1 MIGRHRRL
9 RAGVGRACRW
19 TVAGMALW
27 SVPLLSACR
36 ARVEEKREAVRNGD
50 ESVWLRDVVRMGRF
64 DNVEVKE
71 SSGMAPVSGDSALF
85 WTHND
90 SGNDARLYAVD
101 STGRVMGRVR
111 VRGATNTDWEALASG
126 PCPEGRCLYIADVG
140 DNGAKRSV
148 VTLWR
153 VLEPRVREVNSATAT
168 RLVFRLADG
177 PQDIEAIYVAAD
189 TSVWLISKRPAR
201 SAAGVARPARVYHLP
216 ASVWAGKAASPT
228 VAELIDS
235 LPIVPLKGDSRDWVT
250 DAAVSPP
257 RADGS
262 RRLAVLTYGAIQVF
276 GINPETGRPG
286 LRYAR
291 CALPVRERN
300 AEAIGWLPDGRL
312 LFTNEGKG
320 APLYSGR
327 CP

>member
-1 MIGRHRRL
+1 MSGSVL
-9 RAGVGRACRW
+9 RWLAVGIVLC
-19 TVAGMALW
+19 
-27 SVPLLSACR
+27 SVQGLSACR
-36 ARVEEKREAVRNGD
+36 ARAEEKRDDVRSTD
-50 ESVWLRDVVRMGRF
+50 ESVWLRDVARAGRF
-64 DNVEVKE
+64 DDRELKE

-90 SGNDARLYAVD
+90 SGNDARLFVID
-101 STGRVMGRVR
+101 SSGRVMGRVR
-111 VRGATNTDWEALASG
+111 VRGATNTDWEAMASG
-126 PCPEGRCLYIADVG
+126 PCPEGTCLYIADVG
-140 DNGAKRSV
+140 DNGAKRPV

-153 VLEPRVREVNSATAT
+153 VLEPRVRDVNSATAT
-168 RLVFRLADG
+168 RLAFRMPDG
-177 PQDIEAIYVAAD
+177 PQDIEAIYVATD

-201 SAAGVARPARVYHLP
+201 TAAGAARPARVYRLP
-216 ASVWAGKAASPT
+216 PAVWAADATGPT
-228 VAELIDS
+228 TAELVDS
-235 LPIVPLKGDSRDWVT
+235 LPIVPQKGDSRDWVT
-250 DAAVSPP
+250 DAAISPP

-276 GINPETGRPG
+276 GVHPQTGRPG
-286 LRYAR
+286 LRFAR

-300 AEAIGWLPDGRL
+300 AEALAWLPGGRL

>member
-1 MIGRHRRL
+1 MTGHHHRL
-9 RAGVGRACRW
+9 HSGAGRACRAML
-19 TVAGMALW
+19 AGLALW
-27 SVPLLSACR
+27 SVPLLTACR
-36 ARVEEKREAVRNGD
+36 ARADDKRESVRDGD
-50 ESVWLRDVVRMGRF
+50 ESVWLREVTRMGRF
-64 DNVEVKE
+64 DDVEVKE

-90 SGNDARLYAVD
+90 SGNEARLYAVD
-101 STGRVMGRVR
+101 STGRVLGRVR
-111 VRGATNTDWEALASG
+111 VRGATNTDWEAIAAG

-153 VLEPRVREVNSATAT
+153 VAEPRVRDVNSATAT

-201 SAAGVARPARVYHLP
+201 GAAGMARPARVHRLP
-216 ASVWAGKAASPT
+216 ASVWAGNTTGPT
-228 VAELIDS
+228 VAELVDS
-235 LPIVPLKGDSRDWVT
+235 LPIVPQKGDSRDWIT
-250 DAAVSPP
+250 DAAVSPL

-276 GINPETGRPG
+276 GIHPQTGRPG
-286 LRYAR
+286 LRFAR

>member
-1 MIGRHRRL
+1 MIRRGRRARVKHGLAL
-9 RAGVGRACRW
+9 RWLVF
-19 TVAGMALW
+19 GMALC
-27 SVPLLSACR
+27 SVAALSACR
-36 ARVEEKREAVRNGD
+36 ARAEEKRDAVRSTD
-50 ESVWLRDVVRMGRF
+50 ESVWLREAARAGRL
-64 DNVEVKE
+64 DDPELKE
-71 SSGMAPVSGDSALF
+71 SSGMAPASGENTLF

-90 SGNDARLYAVD
+90 SGNNARLFAID
-101 STGRVMGRVR
+101 STGRVVGRVR
-111 VRGATNTDWEALASG
+111 VRGATNTDWEAVASG
-126 PCPEGRCLYIADVG
+126 PCVEGTCLYIADVG
-140 DNGAKRSV
+140 DNGAKRPV

-153 VLEPRVREVNSATAT
+153 VAEPRVTDVNSATAT
-168 RLVFRLADG
+168 RLAFRMPDG
-177 PQDIEAIYVAAD
+177 PQDVEAIYVAPD

-201 SAAGVARPARVYHLP
+201 TVAGAARPARVYRLP
-216 ASVWAGKAASPT
+216 PAVWAADATGPT
-228 VAELIDS
+228 VADLVDS
-235 LPIVPLKGDSRDWVT
+235 LPIVPQKGDSRDWVT

-276 GINPETGRPG
+276 GLDPETGRPG

-291 CALPVRERN
+291 CALPVRERD
-300 AEAIGWLPDGRL
+300 AEAIAWLPDGRL

>member
-1 MIGRHRRL
+1 
-9 RAGVGRACRW
+9 
-19 TVAGMALW
+19 MALV
-27 SVPLLSACR
+27 SLLSACR
-36 ARVEEKREAVRNGD
+36 ARAEDKREPVRNGD
-50 ESVWLRDVVRMGRF
+50 ESIWLRDVVRMGRF
-64 DNVEVKE
+64 DNAEVKE
-71 SSGMAPVSGDSALF
+71 SSGMAPASGDSTLF

-90 SGNDARLYAVD
+90 SGNEARLYAVD
-101 STGRVMGRVR
+101 STGRVRGRVR
-111 VRGATNTDWEALASG
+111 VRGATNTDWEAIASG

-140 DNGAKRSV
+140 DNGAKRPV
-148 VTLWR
+148 VALWR
-153 VLEPRVREVNSATAT
+153 VAEPRIRDVNSATAT

-177 PQDIEAIYVAAD
+177 PQDIEAIYVAPD

-201 SAAGVARPARVYHLP
+201 SAAGVARPARVYRLP
-216 ASVWAGKAASPT
+216 AAVWTGNSSGPT

-235 LPIVPLKGDSRDWVT
+235 LPIVPQKGDARDWIT
-250 DAAVSPP
+250 DAALSPP

-262 RRLAVLTYGAIQVF
+262 RRLAVLTSGAIQIFRVH
-276 GINPETGRPG
+276 PETGRPG
-286 LRYAR
+286 LRFAR
-291 CALPVRERN
+291 CALPVKERD

>member
-1 MIGRHRRL
+1 MNGAARRARMNAAFAY
-9 RAGVGRACRW
+9 RAV
-19 TVAGMALW
+19 VAGLMLCALQG
-27 SVPLLSACR
+27 LSGCR
-36 ARVEEKREAVRNGD
+36 ARAEEKRDAVRSDD
-50 ESVWLRDVVRMGRF
+50 ETVWLRDVTRAGRF
-64 DNVEVKE
+64 DDREVDE
-71 SSGMAPVSGDSALF
+71 SSGMAPMAGDSLLF

-90 SGNDARLYAVD
+90 SGNEARLYAID
-101 STGRVMGRVR
+101 STGRVVGRVR
-111 VRGATNTDWEALASG
+111 VRGATNTDWEAMASG

-140 DNGAKRSV
+140 DNSAKRPV
-148 VTLWR
+148 LTLWR
-153 VLEPRVREVNSATAT
+153 VLEPGVRDVNSATAA
-168 RLVFRLADG
+168 RLAFRLPDG
-177 PQDIEAIYVAAD
+177 PQDIEAIYVAPD

-201 SAAGVARPARVYHLP
+201 GAAGAARPVRVYRLP
-216 ASVWAGKAASPT
+216 AAVWAGNVPGPT
-228 VAELIDS
+228 VADLVDS
-235 LPIVPLKGDSRDWVT
+235 LPIVPQKGDSRDWVT

-276 GINPETGRPG
+276 RLHPESGRPG

-300 AEAIGWLPDGRL
+300 AEAIAWLPDGRL